1 MHLQGTSRID
11 MGKLDSV
18 HMESL
23 GGWDGT
29 CRLYRVELQA
39 AGGEEPESEPGAKVE
54 PFLAELELEVQVGVV
69 VAEQQDES
77 VDISVPHRWS
87 EANAQAEGLVEP
99 VLEV

>member
-1 MHLQGTSRID
+1 MHHQGTSQID

-23 GGWDGT
+23 EGWGGT
-29 CRLYRVELQA
+29 CRLYRVKLQA
-39 AGGEEPESEPGAKVE
+39 AGGEEPESVPGAQVE
-54 PFLAELELEVQVGVV
+54 PFLAELEVQVGVV

-77 VDISVPHRWS
+77 VDISVPHQWS
-87 EANAQAEGLVEP
+87 EANALAEEGKVEP